1 MCSIMSYSTGLS
13 VTLRAKAGRMYLP
26 GLHNPGLP
34 LVIQHHLRRIYRKGY
49 SLWERKQYP
58 IEWKE

>member
-1 MCSIMSYSTGLS
+1 M
-13 VTLRAKAGRMYLP
+13 TLRAKAGRMYLP